1 MNEFEKARRVFRRN
15 KAKQAWWIVV
25 SLIVATTLTGLTS
38 DAGAVRV
45 AQIGPTLGMLLAAPV
60 GVILGYMGF
69 SAWEARSQPDAYRQ
83 ENLDK

>member
-25 SLIVATTLTGLTS
+25 SLIAAITFVGLVS
-38 DAGAVRV
+38 DAGAARV

-60 GVILGYMGF
+60 GIILGYMGF
-69 SAWEARSQPDAYRQ
+69 SAWEARSQSDAYRQ
-83 ENLDK
+83 ENSDK